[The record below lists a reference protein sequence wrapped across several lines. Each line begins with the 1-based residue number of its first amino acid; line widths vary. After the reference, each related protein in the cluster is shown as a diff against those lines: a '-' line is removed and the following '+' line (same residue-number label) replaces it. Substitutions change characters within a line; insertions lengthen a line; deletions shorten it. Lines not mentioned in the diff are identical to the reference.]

1 DKRRAAQEEQ
11 ERSTALPVASRNAT
25 LKSMNIILKIQR
37 EILRVA
43 EIIQQLESK
52 VFNYPTFAIQQ
63 IFSHTQGAML
73 DSKSFYKA
81 WHMCYFSESPNNLV
95 NVGKSDMPVSTF

>member
-1 DKRRAAQEEQ
+1 MF
-11 ERSTALPVASRNAT
+11 ASPSSGETDCN
-25 LKSMNIILKIQR
+25 LSLFYFFD
-37 EILRVA
+37 
-43 EIIQQLESK
+43 S

-81 WHMCYFSESPNNLV
+81 WHMCYFSESPNNFV
-95 NVGKSDMPVSTF
+95 NVGKSDMPVSRFNKENSTRN